1 MIKSAITLSLV
12 PEARGGPFVF
22 WDGLEDGC
30 ARAATHGF
38 DAVEIFPPDASAL
51 NAQELKSLLIRH
63 ELDLA
68 AVGSGAGWVKHKL
81 RLTDPDATIRRNA
94 ISFVSALID
103 LAGPFA
109 APVIIGSMQGR
120 WGDGVSREQALTWL
134 TEALEELGERAAR
147 HNTPLLYE
155 PLNRYETNLFTRVAE
170 ALEFLRPLRAQ
181 NILLL
186 CDLFHM
192 NIEEADM
199 AGALRLSGD
208 KLGHVHFADSN
219 RQAVGLGHTEFAS
232 IAEALSQMNY
242 HGYVSAEIFPQP
254 DSDAAAKQTMTSFQH
269 WFPRSSAT
277 RPSHAP

>member
-1 MIKSAITLSLV
+1 MIKSAITISLV

-22 WDGLEDGC
+22 WDGLENGC
-30 ARAATHGF
+30 SRAATHGF
-38 DAVEIFPPDASAL
+38 DAVEIFPPDANAL
-51 NAQELKSLLIRH
+51 NAQELKSLLSRH
-63 ELDLA
+63 KLELA

-81 RLTDPDATIRRNA
+81 RLTDPDATIRRKA

-103 LAGPFA
+103 LAGPFS

-120 WGDGVSREQALTWL
+120 WGDGVPREQALTWL
-134 TEALEELGERAAR
+134 AEALEELGERAAR

-181 NILLL
+181 NVLLL

-192 NIEEADM
+192 NIEEADI
-199 AGALRLSGD
+199 AGALRLAGE

-219 RQAVGLGHTEFAS
+219 RLAVGFGHTEFAS
-232 IAEALSQMNY
+232 ISEALSQMNY
-242 HGYVSAEIFPQP
+242 QGYVSAEIFPQP

-269 WFPRSSAT
+269 WFPRSST
-277 RPSHAP
+277 TSQSHAP